1 MNVGCSTH
9 VRNSL
14 ACKDKWSMIASN
26 FKNIFDFMVHIGQNQ
41 DYWAMNIE
49 ERNNARLFYN
59 FGQGLYKMINELFN
73 KRPIFQPPHMRNLMA
88 NGDGIFKP
96 TRQTPNEPIELND
109 NFTILDVK
117 VQYEY
122 LNATNKVYAHI
133 INEAWLYEQPQSTKP
148 FPKRV
153 NVPNASTPLK
163 TSPMNLKQG

>member
-1 MNVGCSTH
+1 M
-9 VRNSL
+9 
-14 ACKDKWSMIASN
+14 
-26 FKNIFDFMVHIGQNQ
+26 
-41 DYWAMNIE
+41 
-49 ERNNARLFYN
+49 
-59 FGQGLYKMINELFN
+59 YKMINEFFN
-73 KRPIFQPPHMRNLMA
+73 KWPIFQPPHMRNLMA

-109 NFTILDVK
+109 NFTILEVK

-163 TSPMNLKQG
+163 TSPMNLKILTKHILPLHILGLNRTTPKYVNKIGCKKDQQLLVL